1 MKNYYIS
8 EGVKALFS
16 IYFKDQTEENFIKA
30 LNEFA
35 KESQINSQE
44 IKDKSF
50 REFKEAISKLPTID
64 LLNTRFDKLEYSI
77 GAKLDKLEYSIGAK
91 LDKLEYSIGAKLDKL
106 EYSIGAKLDK
116 LEYSIGAKLDKLEY
130 SIGAKLDKLEYSI
143 GAKLDK
149 PEYSIGAKLDKPE
162 DSVCAKLYKLEN
174 KLDSFK
180 REVRTYVIILAAL
193 MFILQPTIFDLIL
206 SIFKSFLRQ

>member
-1 MKNYYIS
+1 
-8 EGVKALFS
+8 
-16 IYFKDQTEENFIKA
+16 YFKDQTEENFIKA

-64 LLNTRFDKLEYSI
+64 LLNTRFDKLEYSVC
-77 GAKLDKLEYSIGAK
+77 AKLDKLEYSVCAK
-91 LDKLEYSIGAKLDKL
+91 LDKLEYS
-106 EYSIGAKLDK
+106 
-116 LEYSIGAKLDKLEY
+116 
-130 SIGAKLDKLEYSI
+130 
-143 GAKLDK
+143 
-149 PEYSIGAKLDKPE
+149 
-162 DSVCAKLYKLEN
+162 VCAKLDKLEN

>member
-1 MKNYYIS
+1 
-8 EGVKALFS
+8 KALFS

-64 LLNTRFDKLEYSI
+64 LLNTRFDKLEYSVC
-77 GAKLDKLEYSIGAK
+77 AKLDKLEYSVC
-91 LDKLEYSIGAKLDKL
+91 
-106 EYSIGAKLDK
+106 
-116 LEYSIGAKLDKLEY
+116 
-130 SIGAKLDKLEYSI
+130 
-143 GAKLDK
+143 AKLDK
-149 PEYSIGAKLDKPE
+149 P
-162 DSVCAKLYKLEN
+162 EN

>member
-1 MKNYYIS
+1 
-8 EGVKALFS
+8 
-16 IYFKDQTEENFIKA
+16 YFKDQTEENFIKA
-30 LNEFA
+30 LNEIA

-64 LLNTRFDKLEYSI
+64 LLNTRFDKLE
-77 GAKLDKLEYSIGAK
+77 D
-91 LDKLEYSIGAKLDKL
+91 
-106 EYSIGAKLDK
+106 
-116 LEYSIGAKLDKLEY
+116 
-130 SIGAKLDKLEYSI
+130 
-143 GAKLDK
+143 
-149 PEYSIGAKLDKPE
+149 SIGAKLDKPE
-162 DSVCAKLYKLEN
+162 DSVCAKLDKLEDSVCAKLDKLEN

>member
-1 MKNYYIS
+1 
-8 EGVKALFS
+8 FS

-64 LLNTRFDKLEYSI
+64 LLNTRFDKLEYSVC
-77 GAKLDKLEYSIGAK
+77 AKLDKLEYSVC
-91 LDKLEYSIGAKLDKL
+91 
-106 EYSIGAKLDK
+106 
-116 LEYSIGAKLDKLEY
+116 
-130 SIGAKLDKLEYSI
+130 
-143 GAKLDK
+143 
-149 PEYSIGAKLDKPE
+149 AKLDKPE
-162 DSVCAKLYKLEN
+162 DSVCAKLDKPEDSVCAKLDKLEN

>member
-91 LDKLEYSIGAKLDKL
+91 LDKLEYSIGAKLDK
-106 EYSIGAKLDK
+106 
-116 LEYSIGAKLDKLEY
+116 
-130 SIGAKLDKLEYSI
+130 
-143 GAKLDK
+143 
-149 PEYSIGAKLDKPE
+149 PE

>member
-1 MKNYYIS
+1 
-8 EGVKALFS
+8 ALFS

-64 LLNTRFDKLEYSI
+64 LLNTRFDKLEYSVC
-77 GAKLDKLEYSIGAK
+77 AKLDKLEYSVC
-91 LDKLEYSIGAKLDKL
+91 
-106 EYSIGAKLDK
+106 
-116 LEYSIGAKLDKLEY
+116 
-130 SIGAKLDKLEYSI
+130 
-143 GAKLDK
+143 AKLDK
-149 PEYSIGAKLDKPE
+149 P
-162 DSVCAKLYKLEN
+162 EN

>member
-1 MKNYYIS
+1 
-8 EGVKALFS
+8 ALFS

-64 LLNTRFDKLEYSI
+64 LLNTRFDKLEYSVC
-77 GAKLDKLEYSIGAK
+77 AKLDKLEYS
-91 LDKLEYSIGAKLDKL
+91 
-106 EYSIGAKLDK
+106 
-116 LEYSIGAKLDKLEY
+116 
-130 SIGAKLDKLEYSI
+130 
-143 GAKLDK
+143 
-149 PEYSIGAKLDKPE
+149 
-162 DSVCAKLYKLEN
+162 VCAKLDKLEN

>member
-64 LLNTRFDKLEYSI
+64 LLNTRFDKLEDSV
-77 GAKLDKLEYSIGAK
+77 DKLEYSIGAK
-91 LDKLEYSIGAKLDKL
+91 LDKLE
-106 EYSIGAKLDK
+106 
-116 LEYSIGAKLDKLEY
+116 
-130 SIGAKLDKLEYSI
+130 
-143 GAKLDK
+143 
-149 PEYSIGAKLDKPE
+149 
-162 DSVCAKLYKLEN
+162 DSVCAKLDKLEN

>member
-64 LLNTRFDKLEYSI
+64 LLNTRFDKLEYSVC
-77 GAKLDKLEYSIGAK
+77 AKLDKLEDSVCAK
-91 LDKLEYSIGAKLDKL
+91 LDKLEDSVC
-106 EYSIGAKLDK
+106 
-116 LEYSIGAKLDKLEY
+116 
-130 SIGAKLDKLEYSI
+130 
-143 GAKLDK
+143 
-149 PEYSIGAKLDKPE
+149 AKLDKPE
-162 DSVCAKLYKLEN
+162 DSVCAKLDKLEN

>member
-1 MKNYYIS
+1 
-8 EGVKALFS
+8 
-16 IYFKDQTEENFIKA
+16 
-30 LNEFA
+30 
-35 KESQINSQE
+35 ESQINSQE

-64 LLNTRFDKLEYSI
+64 LLNTRFDKLEYSVC
-77 GAKLDKLEYSIGAK
+77 AKLDKLEYS
-91 LDKLEYSIGAKLDKL
+91 
-106 EYSIGAKLDK
+106 
-116 LEYSIGAKLDKLEY
+116 
-130 SIGAKLDKLEYSI
+130 
-143 GAKLDK
+143 
-149 PEYSIGAKLDKPE
+149 
-162 DSVCAKLYKLEN
+162 VCAKLDKLEN

>member
-1 MKNYYIS
+1 
-8 EGVKALFS
+8 
-16 IYFKDQTEENFIKA
+16 
-30 LNEFA
+30 
-35 KESQINSQE
+35 QINSQE

-77 GAKLDKLEYSIGAK
+77 GT
-91 LDKLEYSIGAKLDKL
+91 
-106 EYSIGAKLDK
+106 
-116 LEYSIGAKLDKLEY
+116 
-130 SIGAKLDKLEYSI
+130 
-143 GAKLDK
+143 
-149 PEYSIGAKLDKPE
+149 KLDKPE
-162 DSVCAKLYKLEN
+162 DSVCAKLDKLEN

>member
-1 MKNYYIS
+1 
-8 EGVKALFS
+8 
-16 IYFKDQTEENFIKA
+16 
-30 LNEFA
+30 
-35 KESQINSQE
+35 QINSQE

-64 LLNTRFDKLEYSI
+64 LLNTRFDKLEYSVC
-77 GAKLDKLEYSIGAK
+77 AKLDKLEYS
-91 LDKLEYSIGAKLDKL
+91 
-106 EYSIGAKLDK
+106 
-116 LEYSIGAKLDKLEY
+116 
-130 SIGAKLDKLEYSI
+130 
-143 GAKLDK
+143 
-149 PEYSIGAKLDKPE
+149 
-162 DSVCAKLYKLEN
+162 VCAKLDKLEN

>member
-64 LLNTRFDKLEYSI
+64 LLNTRFDKLENSV
-77 GAKLDKLEYSIGAK
+77 DKLEYSIGAK
-91 LDKLEYSIGAKLDKL
+91 LDKLEN
-106 EYSIGAKLDK
+106 
-116 LEYSIGAKLDKLEY
+116 
-130 SIGAKLDKLEYSI
+130 
-143 GAKLDK
+143 
-149 PEYSIGAKLDKPE
+149 
-162 DSVCAKLYKLEN
+162 SVDKLEN

>member
-64 LLNTRFDKLEYSI
+64 LLNTRFDKLEYSV
-77 GAKLDKLEYSIGAK
+77 GAKLDKLEDSV
-91 LDKLEYSIGAKLDKL
+91 
-106 EYSIGAKLDK
+106 
-116 LEYSIGAKLDKLEY
+116 
-130 SIGAKLDKLEYSI
+130 GAKLDKLEYSI

-149 PEYSIGAKLDKPE
+149 PE
-162 DSVCAKLYKLEN
+162 DSVCAKLDKLEN

>member
-1 MKNYYIS
+1 
-8 EGVKALFS
+8 
-16 IYFKDQTEENFIKA
+16 YFKDQTEENFIKA

-64 LLNTRFDKLEYSI
+64 LLNTRFDKLEYSVC
-77 GAKLDKLEYSIGAK
+77 AKLDKLEYSVC
-91 LDKLEYSIGAKLDKL
+91 
-106 EYSIGAKLDK
+106 
-116 LEYSIGAKLDKLEY
+116 
-130 SIGAKLDKLEYSI
+130 
-143 GAKLDK
+143 
-149 PEYSIGAKLDKPE
+149 AKLDKPE
-162 DSVCAKLYKLEN
+162 DSVCAKLDKPEDSVCAKLDKLEN

>member
-1 MKNYYIS
+1 
-8 EGVKALFS
+8 LFS

-64 LLNTRFDKLEYSI
+64 LLNTRFDKLEYSVC
-77 GAKLDKLEYSIGAK
+77 AKLDKLEDSVCAK
-91 LDKLEYSIGAKLDKL
+91 LDKLEDSVC
-106 EYSIGAKLDK
+106 
-116 LEYSIGAKLDKLEY
+116 
-130 SIGAKLDKLEYSI
+130 
-143 GAKLDK
+143 
-149 PEYSIGAKLDKPE
+149 AKLDKPE
-162 DSVCAKLYKLEN
+162 DSVCAKLDKLEN

>member
-1 MKNYYIS
+1 
-8 EGVKALFS
+8 
-16 IYFKDQTEENFIKA
+16 
-30 LNEFA
+30 EFA

-64 LLNTRFDKLEYSI
+64 LLNTRFDKLEYSVC
-77 GAKLDKLEYSIGAK
+77 AKLDKLEYSVC
-91 LDKLEYSIGAKLDKL
+91 
-106 EYSIGAKLDK
+106 
-116 LEYSIGAKLDKLEY
+116 
-130 SIGAKLDKLEYSI
+130 
-143 GAKLDK
+143 
-149 PEYSIGAKLDKPE
+149 AKLDKPE
-162 DSVCAKLYKLEN
+162 DSVCAKLDKPEDSVCAKLDKLEN

>member
-1 MKNYYIS
+1 
-8 EGVKALFS
+8 
-16 IYFKDQTEENFIKA
+16 YFKDQTEENFIKA

-64 LLNTRFDKLEYSI
+64 LLNTRFDKPEDSVC
-77 GAKLDKLEYSIGAK
+77 AKLDKLEYSIGAK
-91 LDKLEYSIGAKLDKL
+91 LDKLEYSIGAKLD
-106 EYSIGAKLDK
+106 
-116 LEYSIGAKLDKLEY
+116 
-130 SIGAKLDKLEYSI
+130 
-143 GAKLDK
+143 
-149 PEYSIGAKLDKPE
+149 
-162 DSVCAKLYKLEN
+162 KLEN

>member
-77 GAKLDKLEYSIGAK
+77 GAKLDKLEYSV
-91 LDKLEYSIGAKLDKL
+91 DKLEYSIGAKLD
-106 EYSIGAKLDK
+106 
-116 LEYSIGAKLDKLEY
+116 
-130 SIGAKLDKLEYSI
+130 
-143 GAKLDK
+143 
-149 PEYSIGAKLDKPE
+149 
-162 DSVCAKLYKLEN
+162 KLEN

>member
-1 MKNYYIS
+1 
-8 EGVKALFS
+8 
-16 IYFKDQTEENFIKA
+16 IKA

-64 LLNTRFDKLEYSI
+64 LLNTRFDKLEYSVC
-77 GAKLDKLEYSIGAK
+77 AKLDKLEYSVC
-91 LDKLEYSIGAKLDKL
+91 
-106 EYSIGAKLDK
+106 
-116 LEYSIGAKLDKLEY
+116 
-130 SIGAKLDKLEYSI
+130 
-143 GAKLDK
+143 
-149 PEYSIGAKLDKPE
+149 AKLDKPE
-162 DSVCAKLYKLEN
+162 DSVCAKLDKPEDSVCAKLDKPEDSVCAKLDKLEN

>member
-1 MKNYYIS
+1 
-8 EGVKALFS
+8 VKALFS
-16 IYFKDQTEENFIKA
+16 VYFKDQTEENFIKA

-64 LLNTRFDKLEYSI
+64 LLNTRFDKPEDSVC
-77 GAKLDKLEYSIGAK
+77 AKLDKLEYSIGAK
-91 LDKLEYSIGAKLDKL
+91 LD
-106 EYSIGAKLDK
+106 
-116 LEYSIGAKLDKLEY
+116 
-130 SIGAKLDKLEYSI
+130 
-143 GAKLDK
+143 
-149 PEYSIGAKLDKPE
+149 
-162 DSVCAKLYKLEN
+162 KLEN

>member
-64 LLNTRFDKLEYSI
+64 LLNTRFDKLEYSVDKLEYSV
-77 GAKLDKLEYSIGAK
+77 GAKLDKLEDSVDKLEYSVCAK
-91 LDKLEYSIGAKLDKL
+91 LDKLEDSVDKL
-106 EYSIGAKLDK
+106 
-116 LEYSIGAKLDKLEY
+116 
-130 SIGAKLDKLEYSI
+130 
-143 GAKLDK
+143 
-149 PEYSIGAKLDKPE
+149 EYSIGAKLDKPE
-162 DSVCAKLYKLEN
+162 DSVCAKLDKLEN

-180 REVRTYVIILAAL
+180 REVRTYVIILATL

>member
-16 IYFKDQTEENFIKA
+16 VYFKDQTEENFIKA

-64 LLNTRFDKLEYSI
+64 LLNTRFDKLENSVDKLEYSV
-77 GAKLDKLEYSIGAK
+77 GAKLDKAEYSVGTK
-91 LDKLEYSIGAKLDKL
+91 LDKA
-106 EYSIGAKLDK
+106 
-116 LEYSIGAKLDKLEY
+116 
-130 SIGAKLDKLEYSI
+130 
-143 GAKLDK
+143 
-149 PEYSIGAKLDKPE
+149 E
-162 DSVCAKLYKLEN
+162 DSVCAKLDKLEN

>member
-64 LLNTRFDKLEYSI
+64 LLNTRFDKIEYSVC
-77 GAKLDKLEYSIGAK
+77 
-91 LDKLEYSIGAKLDKL
+91 
-106 EYSIGAKLDK
+106 
-116 LEYSIGAKLDKLEY
+116 
-130 SIGAKLDKLEYSI
+130 
-143 GAKLDK
+143 
-149 PEYSIGAKLDKPE
+149 AKLDKPE
-162 DSVCAKLYKLEN
+162 DSVCAKLDKLEN

>member
-64 LLNTRFDKLEYSI
+64 LLNTRFDKPEDSVC
-77 GAKLDKLEYSIGAK
+77 AKLDKLEYSIGAK
-91 LDKLEYSIGAKLDKL
+91 LD
-106 EYSIGAKLDK
+106 
-116 LEYSIGAKLDKLEY
+116 
-130 SIGAKLDKLEYSI
+130 
-143 GAKLDK
+143 
-149 PEYSIGAKLDKPE
+149 
-162 DSVCAKLYKLEN
+162 KLEN

>member
-1 MKNYYIS
+1 
-8 EGVKALFS
+8 
-16 IYFKDQTEENFIKA
+16 KDQTEENFIKA

-64 LLNTRFDKLEYSI
+64 LLNTRFDKLEYSVC
-77 GAKLDKLEYSIGAK
+77 
-91 LDKLEYSIGAKLDKL
+91 
-106 EYSIGAKLDK
+106 
-116 LEYSIGAKLDKLEY
+116 
-130 SIGAKLDKLEYSI
+130 
-143 GAKLDK
+143 
-149 PEYSIGAKLDKPE
+149 AKLDKPE
-162 DSVCAKLYKLEN
+162 DSVCAKLDKLEN

>member
-16 IYFKDQTEENFIKA
+16 VYFKDQTEENFIKA

-64 LLNTRFDKLEYSI
+64 LLNTRFDKLENSI
-77 GAKLDKLEYSIGAK
+77 GAKLDKLEN
-91 LDKLEYSIGAKLDKL
+91 
-106 EYSIGAKLDK
+106 
-116 LEYSIGAKLDKLEY
+116 
-130 SIGAKLDKLEYSI
+130 
-143 GAKLDK
+143 
-149 PEYSIGAKLDKPE
+149 SIGAKLDKPE
-162 DSVCAKLYKLEN
+162 DSVCAKLDKLEN

>member
-16 IYFKDQTEENFIKA
+16 VYFKDQTEENFIKA

-64 LLNTRFDKLEYSI
+64 LLNTRFDKPEDSV

-106 EYSIGAKLDK
+106 EYSIGAKLD
-116 LEYSIGAKLDKLEY
+116 
-130 SIGAKLDKLEYSI
+130 
-143 GAKLDK
+143 
-149 PEYSIGAKLDKPE
+149 
-162 DSVCAKLYKLEN
+162 KLEN

>member
-1 MKNYYIS
+1 NYYIS

-16 IYFKDQTEENFIKA
+16 VYFKDQTEENFIKA

-64 LLNTRFDKLEYSI
+64 LLNTRFDKLEDSV
-77 GAKLDKLEYSIGAK
+77 GAKLD
-91 LDKLEYSIGAKLDKL
+91 
-106 EYSIGAKLDK
+106 
-116 LEYSIGAKLDKLEY
+116 
-130 SIGAKLDKLEYSI
+130 
-143 GAKLDK
+143 
-149 PEYSIGAKLDKPE
+149 
-162 DSVCAKLYKLEN
+162 KLEN

>member
-64 LLNTRFDKLEYSI
+64 LLNTRFDK
-77 GAKLDKLEYSIGAK
+77 
-91 LDKLEYSIGAKLDKL
+91 
-106 EYSIGAKLDK
+106 
-116 LEYSIGAKLDKLEY
+116 
-130 SIGAKLDKLEYSI
+130 
-143 GAKLDK
+143 
-149 PEYSIGAKLDKPE
+149 PE
-162 DSVCAKLYKLEN
+162 DLVCAKLDKLEN

-180 REVRTYVIILAAL
+180 REVRTYVIILAVL

>member
-64 LLNTRFDKLEYSI
+64 LLNTRFDKLEYSVC
-77 GAKLDKLEYSIGAK
+77 AKLDKL
-91 LDKLEYSIGAKLDKL
+91 
-106 EYSIGAKLDK
+106 
-116 LEYSIGAKLDKLEY
+116 
-130 SIGAKLDKLEYSI
+130 
-143 GAKLDK
+143 
-149 PEYSIGAKLDKPE
+149 EYSIGAKLDKPE
-162 DSVCAKLYKLEN
+162 DSVCAKLDKLEN

-180 REVRTYVIILAAL
+180 REVRTYVIILATL